1 MNRYYTVLF
10 VPEREKG
17 VRSFRLPRLVAFAL
31 AFFTFIGLLSIGI
44 LTYDYLKILQ
54 QVYRNKHLSIENRQ
68 LKEQIQLFQMKINA
82 LTEDLERVRVFE
94 EKLKIITGL
103 DIANLTTP
111 LVPNSD
117 QIPSPSESHDS
128 EIDSKMKPP
137 SNQKEVP
144 PQTNDQTLLHKI
156 QSDESIDQEPDY
168 INLKNLYEQ
177 KIASEFGQQ
186 SSYTYTKEWT
196 ELSKQSFSLASQYAL
211 FDYKYNSLKNVVRK
225 LESDIN
231 ELDQSLLDRESF
243 LRSTP
248 SLMPSKGWITSYYG
262 PRLSPTAHRIKMHE
276 GLDIGAN
283 QGRSILAT
291 ADGVITYSGEKAGF
305 GNFVNID
312 HGYGIETVYAHA
324 QRLIAKKGQ
333 VVKRGDVI
341 ATVGNT
347 GYSTGPHVHY
357 EVRVNETPVDP
368 LYFILD

>member
-1 MNRYYTVLF
+1 MNRYYTVLL

-31 AFFTFIGLLSIGI
+31 AFFTFISIFAIGI
-44 LTYDYLKILQ
+44 LTYDYLKIMQ

-82 LTEDLERVRVFE
+82 LTEDLERIRVFE
-94 EKLKIITGL
+94 EKLKVITGL

-111 LVPNSD
+111 VMPNLD
-117 QIPSPSESHDS
+117 QSTAPAESHDVD
-128 EIDSKMKPP
+128 I
-137 SNQKEVP
+137 QKTPEKKAV
-144 PQTNDQTLLHKI
+144 PQTSTDQRTLLHRV
-156 QSDESIDQEPDY
+156 QSDEAIDQEADY
-168 INLKNLYEQ
+168 LNLKNLYEQ

-186 SSYTYTKEWT
+186 SSYAYTKEWT
-196 ELSKQSFSLASQYAL
+196 ELSKQSFSLAGQYAL
-211 FDYKYNSLKNVVRK
+211 FDYKYNTLKNVVRN
-225 LESDIN
+225 LESEIN
-231 ELDQSLLDRESF
+231 QLDQSLLDRESF

-248 SLMPSKGWITSYYG
+248 SLIPANGWITSYYG
-262 PRLSPTAHRIKMHE
+262 PRLSPYAGRVKMHE
-276 GLDIGAN
+276 GIDVGAN
-283 QGRSILAT
+283 QGKYILAT
-291 ADGVITYSGEKAGF
+291 ADGVVTYAGEKPGF
-305 GNFVNID
+305 GNFINID

-324 QRLIAKKGQ
+324 QRVIAKKGQ
-333 VVKRGDVI
+333 VVKRGDLI